1 LIGNNSEIEEVIMQS
16 HLKELTVEQEVGGC
30 IVSRTVLFP
39 VYTVLQWFDDF
50 GDIHQLMLCGS
61 DLVWLSQMGIEVEDR
76 SR

>member
-1 LIGNNSEIEEVIMQS
+1 MQS
-16 HLKELTVEQEVGGC
+16 YLKELTVEQEAGGR

-39 VYTVLQWFDDF
+39 VYTVLQWIDDF

>member
-1 LIGNNSEIEEVIMQS
+1 MRSQF
-16 HLKELTVEQEVGGC
+16 KELRVEEEADGR

>member
-1 LIGNNSEIEEVIMQS
+1 MQP
-16 HLKELTVEQEVGGC
+16 HLKELTVEEVAGGR
-30 IVSRTVLFP
+30 IISRTVLFP